1 MRNSEENLFP
11 TLDEPP
17 RFPRLLRRLLG
28 HFSHFLELSLYRRRF
43 LPPGEQPPP
52 PASRFDL
59 IPIDFEVSDNS
70 TQLREVGLAVFPV
83 AGQFEVVPPARP
95 GARQLAEGDY
105 IELNDQS
112 LGEYFERLKEKAR
125 EAASRNQGA

>member
-1 MRNSEENLFP
+1 MVVQLSPENEAFIQEGLAAGVFVSR
-11 TLDEPP
+11 DEAIDAGVALL
-17 RFPRLLRRLLG
+17 RERTRLL
-28 HFSHFLELSLYRRRF
+28 
-43 LPPGEQPPP
+43 EQ
-52 PASRFDL
+52 
-59 IPIDFEVSDNS
+59 IDE
-70 TQLREVGLAVFPV
+70 
-83 AGQFEVVPPARP
+83 